1 MQLYTLIHQDKS
13 ITHNI
18 FRIQDN
24 ESIIYE
30 LYCTDFIGYVL
41 PGKTL
46 LDYTSLLSANDYKKN
61 DDGLFNYFKDN
72 MVEEAS
78 IGFRLRKT
86 EETRTYLLEEIEH
99 NDLISEKYIRQISI

>member
-1 MQLYTLIHQDKS
+1 M
-13 ITHNI
+13 
-18 FRIQDN
+18 
-24 ESIIYE
+24 YE
-30 LYCTDFIGYVL
+30 FYCTGFIGYML

-46 LDYTSLLSANDYKKN
+46 LDYANLLSPNGYKKN
-61 DDGLFNYFKDN
+61 HEVLFNCFKDN

>member
-1 MQLYTLIHQDKS
+1 MIHKDKS
-13 ITHNI
+13 ITYNI
-18 FRIQDN
+18 FRIQGN
-24 ESIIYE
+24 ESIMYE
-30 LYCTDFIGYVL
+30 FYCTGFTGYML
-41 PGKTL
+41 PGKAL
-46 LDYTSLLSANDYKKN
+46 LDYTNLLSPNDYKKN
-61 DDGLFNYFKDN
+61 DEVLFNYFKDN